1 MRPALPALRSRRP
14 LPTSSACF
22 GGRRFWREC
31 ASDRP
36 QAPRRHKR
44 PEGPTSQELADSEL
58 ERHWIDAGRNN
69 LAGKT
74 IEFPGLE
81 LTITDDVVRVETLGG
96 RKWTTIVHP

>member
-1 MRPALPALRSRRP
+1 LADAGS
-14 LPTSSACF
+14 
-22 GGRRFWREC
+22 GGN
-31 ASDRP
+31 APPDRP

-44 PEGPTSQELADSEL
+44 AEGPTSQELADSEL
-58 ERHWIDAGRNN
+58 ERHWIDAGRNS